1 MLANEP
7 VRGRGERSIR
17 AWLFILVFLA
27 VLPGFLFSIFLSVK
41 YADAERRVI
50 EAERFDVARNA
61 AFILDRLIDRE
72 LTVLRTLA
80 ASAAFASTNSEG
92 LARRLASLGGD
103 TNMSAVM
110 LLNSNLEVI
119 ATSRELVSFDVQ
131 QFRDLFEVAR
141 TGTVSGLVE
150 TGGGEQFVLLAVPI
164 LLERSN
170 ARVLAGTLPVDKL
183 SNILPEAGLKPH
195 WIAGIIDK
203 RGVFL
208 SRSVR
213 ASEFVGKPARPEL
226 VNQARSDELEGTF
239 DNVTLEGVKVS
250 NSFRRAQLSG
260 WLAVIAVPET
270 ILLASL
276 RRSWLILAATGSALL
291 IITLLLSSLLGRKIS
306 GPILSLNT
314 AIAAVIN
321 GEKYDFQNRGISELQ
336 KVGEA
341 FDAAS
346 LAVQQ
351 RNRIQEA
358 LNASEARLTLALD
371 AGEIAIVEWNVK
383 ENRSYVS
390 HHFYSLFDIPAD
402 QSVTYEVFLSRLHPE
417 DKVRVIADHERLL
430 AFGGPFESEFR
441 IRTRDGNVRYIY
453 AKGEMLRDGS
463 GDWARLVG
471 TNVDI
476 TERVNREDRIRLLMA
491 ELAHRT
497 KNMLLVIQSMA
508 RRTASSHDSVPE
520 FVRSFIARTNAF
532 SQSQDILLE
541 REGKSA
547 SIVNLVR
554 KQLEP
559 FTDSDGRL
567 QISGSDILLKPDA
580 AQNIGLA
587 LHELATNASK
597 YGALSGPV
605 GKVLVEWGMTTAE
618 PKAFHMSWRELGGPS
633 VRPPERHG
641 FGHTVI
647 TMIAR
652 TALKAEVEYKFP
664 TEGVHWSFRA
674 PLENIVA
681 LEPEVQ
687 PAPLVR
693 A

>member
-1 MLANEP
+1 MLANES

-17 AWLFILVFLA
+17 AWLLILVFLA

-61 AFILDRLIDRE
+61 AFIIDRLIDRE
-72 LTVLRTLA
+72 LAVLRTLA
-80 ASAAFASTNSEG
+80 ASAAFGSISSEW
-92 LARRLASLGGD
+92 LARRLASLDGD
-103 TNMSAVM
+103 SNISAVT
-110 LLNSNLEVI
+110 LLDSNREVI
-119 ATSRELVSFDVQ
+119 ATSQELTSFYAERVG
-131 QFRDLFEVAR
+131 DLFEVAR
-141 TGTVSGLVE
+141 SGTGAVSGFVE
-150 TGGGEQFVLLAVPI
+150 APGGKPFVVLAVPMSR
-164 LLERSN
+164 ERGN
-170 ARVLAGTLPVDKL
+170 TRVLTGTLPVEQL
-183 SNILPEAGLKPH
+183 SEILSEAGLKPD

-208 SRSVR
+208 SRSFR
-213 ASEFVGKPARPEL
+213 ASEFVGKPARPE
-226 VNQARSDELEGTF
+226 VVDRAKSDELEGTF
-239 DNVTLEGVKVS
+239 DNVTLEGVRVS

-276 RRSWLILAATGSALL
+276 RRSWLMLTATGSALL
-291 IITLLLSSLLGRKIS
+291 IVTLLLSSLLGRKIS

-351 RNRIQEA
+351 QNRIQEA
-358 LNASEARLTLALD
+358 LNASEVRLKLALD

-383 ENRSYVS
+383 ENKSYVS
-390 HHFYSLFDIPAD
+390 HHFYSLFDIPTD

-417 DKVRVIADHERLL
+417 DKARVVADHQRLL
-430 AFGGPFESEFR
+430 ATGGRFKSDFR
-441 IRTRDGNVRYIY
+441 IRTRDGSVRYIY
-453 AKGEMLRDGS
+453 AKGEMLRDGN
-463 GDWARLVG
+463 GEWGRLVG
-471 TNVDI
+471 TNVDV
-476 TERVNREDRIRLLMA
+476 TERINREDRIRLLMA

-508 RRTASSHDSVPE
+508 KRTASSHNSVPE
-520 FVRSFIARTNAF
+520 FVQSFIARTNAF

-567 QISGSDILLKPDA
+567 QTSGADILLKSDA

-605 GKVLVEWGMTTAE
+605 GEVLVEWGVTTAE

-633 VRPPERHG
+633 VRSPKRHG

-652 TALKAEVEYKFP
+652 TALKAEVEYEFP
-664 TEGVHWSFRA
+664 AEGVHWSFRA
-674 PLENIVA
+674 PLDNIVA
-681 LEPEVQ
+681 SEPEVQ
-687 PAPLVR
+687 PALQP
-693 A
+693 